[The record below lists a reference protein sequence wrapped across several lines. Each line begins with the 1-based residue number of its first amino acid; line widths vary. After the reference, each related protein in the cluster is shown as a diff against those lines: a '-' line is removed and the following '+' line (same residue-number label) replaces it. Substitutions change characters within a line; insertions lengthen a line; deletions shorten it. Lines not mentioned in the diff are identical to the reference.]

1 MHTSLLPDG
10 RVFFVSYYNESLTP
24 HIWDPG
30 TNTFT
35 TTASSSYA
43 LFCAGH
49 TQLADGTIFIVGGHI
64 ADFTGFPHSVIYDSG
79 KNTFSAQ
86 PDMNTG
92 RWYPTATELPN
103 GDVLVVSGD
112 INSNTNVDTLPQ
124 VFQMSTHTWRNLT
137 TAQLALPLYPNML
150 LAPNGMVFNAGPSV
164 QSRYLST
171 SGTGAWSNVAVHV
184 FGGTRDYGPAVMY
197 DTGKVLV
204 VGGDDPPTA
213 TAETID
219 LTAATPAWKSTGS
232 MHSARRQHNAVI
244 LPDGK
249 VFIVGGS
256 SGSGFDNSSAP
267 VAPTEMWNPATGTFT
282 VMASIATYR
291 GYHSTALL
299 LPDGRVLSAGG
310 NVGGP
315 NAQLFSPPYLFAGAR
330 PSIASAPTS
339 ASYGQTVFIGSPDA
353 ASISQVTFLR
363 AGSVTHTN
371 DMSARFMHLTFTK
384 TSTGLNVTMPANANL
399 APPGFYLLFILNGSG
414 VPSVG
419 SIVQMSTTAAS
430 NGTVT
435 GTVTNTAGA
444 PIQGASVVSGG
455 NGAVTGSDGSYTLQ
469 IPAGTA
475 TLTAALGG
483 YQSASET
490 VTVTAGNSTQAPTL
504 QLAPINPGNVTGHVV
519 NGSGTGLAGAAV
531 SADGL
536 NTVTAADG
544 SYTLNNLPAGAAT
557 ITASLTGFS
566 SATASVTVVAATTTT
581 APNITLAS
589 GSGTITGTVK
599 SSTGAVI
606 AGASV
611 GFGGGTA
618 TTNASG
624 VYTLTGVP
632 VGTVQ
637 LVASASGFTSVT
649 QSVTVTGGATV
660 TSNFTLSPSAGG
672 GTVTGKI
679 TNVSNGG
686 ALSGATVSW
695 SGGSTTTNT
704 SGIYTLTNVGAGSQ
718 SITAARTGYLTR
730 SATVNVTAGTT
741 STLNIAIATAGKI
754 TAKVVS
760 PSGAVVSG
768 VTVTIK
774 GGAIAT
780 TVTGTTGTTGLF
792 ATTWIPVGTY
802 TITITKTGHTTQSK
816 SATVTSGVTTTVTFT
831 GF

>member
-1 MHTSLLPDG
+1 LPDG
-10 RVFFVSYYNESLTP
+10 RVLFVSYYNESLQP

-30 TNTFT
+30 SNSFT

-43 LFCAGH
+43 LFCGGH
-49 TQLADGTIFIVGGHI
+49 TQLADGRVLIVGGHI
-64 ADFTGFPHSVIYDSG
+64 ADFTGYPHAVIYDAG
-79 KNTFSAQ
+79 NNTFSAM
-86 PDMNTG
+86 PDMNSG

-112 INSNTNVDTLPQ
+112 INSNTNVNTMPQ
-124 VFQMSTHTWRNLT
+124 VFSTATHTWRNLT

-150 LAPNGMVFNAGPSV
+150 VAPNGNVFNAGPSR

-171 SGTGAWSNVAVHV
+171 SGTGAWSNVAVHIYT
-184 FGGTRDYGPAVMY
+184 GTRDYGPAVMY
-197 DTGKVLV
+197 DVGKVFV

-249 VFIVGGS
+249 VLIVGGS
-256 SGSGFDNSSAP
+256 SGSGFDNSATP
-267 VAPTEMWNPATGTFT
+267 VLPTEMWDPATGTFT

-330 PSIASAPTS
+330 PSIVSSPTS
-339 ASYGQTVFIGSPDA
+339 ASYGQTVFIGTPDA

-363 AGSVTHTN
+363 NASVTHTN
-371 DMSARFMHLTFTK
+371 DMSGRFMHLTFTK

-399 APPGFYLLFILNGSG
+399 APPGYYMLFILNGSG

-419 SIVQMSTTAAS
+419 SIVQMSTTAATD
-430 NGTVT
+430 GTVT

-444 PIQGASVVSGG
+444 PIQGASVTSGG

-469 IPAGTA
+469 LPAGSA

-483 YQSASET
+483 YQSASEP
-490 VTVTAGNSTQAPTL
+490 VTITAGASTQAATL
-504 QLAPINPGNVTGHVV
+504 KLAPVNPGNVTGLVV
-519 NGSGTGLAGAAV
+519 NSSGTGLAGATVNAQ
-531 SADGL
+531 GL

-544 SYTLNNLPAGAAT
+544 SYTLSNLPAGAAT
-557 ITASLTGFS
+557 ITASLTGFA
-566 SATASVTVVAATTTT
+566 SASTSVTVVAGTTAT

-599 SSTGAVI
+599 SSAGAAI

-624 VYTLTGVP
+624 VYTLSGVP

-649 QSVTVTGGATV
+649 QNVTVTGGATA
-660 TSNFTLSPSAGG
+660 TANFTLSPGG
-672 GTVTGKI
+672 ATGTVTGKI
-679 TNVSNGG
+679 TNISNGG

-704 SGIYTLTNVGAGSQ
+704 SGVYTLANVGAGSQ
-718 SITAARTGYLTR
+718 SITAARSGYLTR
-730 SATVNVTAGTT
+730 SATVNVTSGTT

-768 VTVTIK
+768 ATVTIK

-780 TVTGTTGTTGLF
+780 TVTGTTGTTGLLT
-792 ATTWIPVGTY
+792 TTWIPVGTY
-802 TITITKTGHTTQSK
+802 TVTIAKTGHTTQTK